1 MSLFLET
8 DLTDIFK
15 SKKILIVDDNEK
27 TIQLLGDFL
36 KSNGDF
42 ITSVA
47 KNGKEAI
54 ERTINYKPDLILM
67 DINMPVMDGV
77 EACNKIKEKEDLKD
91 IPIIFL
97 TAQKSIEDKVKAL
110 DAKGNDFITKP
121 FYEEEL
127 MLRLKLHLE
136 FADSRNKIKSTLEKT
151 NELLENIDQSVFWI
165 NKKGVVLSPSSK
177 TEDFMGLKIEDLPIL
192 DTLYKDLEQGTKD
205 KITSFLEQISTIKK
219 ENWEK
224 VQEAL
229 PENIPYFYKE
239 KEKKNFKAKYKPFW
253 DKEDSITKIMF
264 ILDDKTE
271 TESQ

>member
-1 MSLFLET
+1 M
-8 DLTDIFK
+8 TDIFK

-54 ERTINYKPDLILM
+54 ERTLNYKPDLILM
-67 DINMPVMDGV
+67 DINMPIMDGV
-77 EACNKIKEKEDLKD
+77 EACNKIKEKEDLRD

-136 FADSRNKIKSTLEKT
+136 FADSRKKIKSTLEKT
-151 NELLENIDQSVFWI
+151 NELLENIDQSIFWI
-165 NKKGVVLSPSSK
+165 DENGIVLSPSSK
-177 TEDFMGLKIEDLPIL
+177 TTEIFMGLNIEGQSIL
-192 DTLYKDLEQGTKD
+192 DTLYKDLEQNVKD
-205 KITSFLEQISTIKK
+205 EIKSFLKQTSTIKK
-219 ENWEK
+219 EGWEK
-224 VQEAL
+224 AQEVF
-229 PENIPYFYKE
+229 PENIPYFNKE
-239 KEKKNFKAKYKPFW
+239 KEKKTFKAKYKPFW
-253 DKEDSITKIMF
+253 DKESSITKIMF

-271 TESQ
+271 IDDQ